1 MVKFFSLFKSF
12 SLFGQLRADF
22 VFMNLFDILIGNQ
35 DRHAHNWKILYIDQT
50 PTFGPLYDNGASL
63 GWQLPEGQIQQQ
75 LQSEKKMGKFYKNT
89 KVKMG
94 MDNKESP
101 RINAKQVLSY
111 IVTYYP
117 HESRLFYNKLVEFN
131 IIILQ
136 EYLSSFPL
144 LTETRKQFIIELIR
158 FRRMKILDVLKE
170 GGSKNEYY

>member
-1 MVKFFSLFKSF
+1 
-12 SLFGQLRADF
+12 
-22 VFMNLFDILIGNQ
+22 
-35 DRHAHNWKILYIDQT
+35 
-50 PTFGPLYDNGASL
+50 
-63 GWQLPEGQIQQQ
+63 
-75 LQSEKKMGKFYKNT
+75 
-89 KVKMG
+89 MG